1 MCTTEAIIRRPT
13 DASAIIGRVLLAVAV
28 AAGAACQRAQPQPAS
43 PTSDAAS
50 AAHDPF
56 TPEGFEHQ
64 PEMDALRQRVRP
76 QDSVTPATTSWQ
88 QWPEPVPELRA
99 PTPGA
104 LLGALVNQQGWA
116 GVLGEA
122 AWEETLRVLPAGTDA
137 AEGIVLQW
145 GFMDDAVAG
154 RDVRV
159 LMQRQNAM
167 WSVERMEQRYHCR
180 RAVGADQRCQ

>member
-1 MCTTEAIIRRPT
+1 MEAIIRRAT
-13 DASAIIGRVLLAVAV
+13 DAPAIISRVVLVVSVAV
-28 AAGAACQRAQPQPAS
+28 GAACQGAQPRPAS
-43 PTSDAAS
+43 PADAAP

-56 TPEGFEHQ
+56 TRDAFEYQ
-64 PEMDALRQRVRP
+64 PEMNALRQRVRP
-76 QDSVTPATTSWQ
+76 EDTVSPATTSWQ
-88 QWPEPVPELRA
+88 PSTEPVPA
-99 PTPGA
+99 VTAATPGA
-104 LLGALVNQQGWA
+104 LLGTLVDRQGWA

-154 RDVRV
+154 RDVRIRMR
-159 LMQRQNAM
+159 LQNGM

-180 RAVGADQRCQ
+180 RGVTADQRCR